1 MLTPEE
7 RAVIT
12 DMQDHLIELYVA
24 RAEATKAGDSDRA
37 RELQSEIEHV
47 SAEVQGIRHA

>member
-7 RAVIT
+7 RALIT

-24 RAEATKAGDSDRA
+24 RAEATKTGDSDRA
-37 RELQSEIEHV
+37 RELQREIAHV
-47 SAEVQGIRHA
+47 TAECQDQA